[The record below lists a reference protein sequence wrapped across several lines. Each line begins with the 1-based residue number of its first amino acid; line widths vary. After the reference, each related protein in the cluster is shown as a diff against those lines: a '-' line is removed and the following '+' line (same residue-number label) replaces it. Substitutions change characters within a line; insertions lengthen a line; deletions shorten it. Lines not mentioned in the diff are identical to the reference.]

1 MFFFSFIF
9 ISITLF
15 GRIYLLILKY
25 FNDLIPL
32 SFSHGLQDYI
42 SNIMW
47 LGFRSSMASLMH
59 YILDP
64 SLLPEPAQ
72 ILSAQK
78 STSFLSFK
86 HFLSSNSMWFNIS
99 FMTAIFSYS
108 SFFGLCVYVLSCSV
122 TANSLWPHE
131 GSLSMW
137 FPRQEYWSG
146 LPFPPP
152 RDLPSPGIKSMSLAS
167 PALAEGFFTSAPP
180 GKPFGLYSSTLADM
194 PVSDSSPALIRSL
207 EERWAHGSL
216 VLCSVNIL
224 GQTNEDPRHLRKKIS
239 KPSASASYR

>member
-42 SNIMW
+42 SNITW

-78 STSFLSFK
+78 STSFLSFI
-86 HFLSSNSMWFNIS
+86 HFLSSNSMWFDIS

-108 SFFGLCVYVLSCSV
+108 SFFGLYVCTCSV
-122 TANSLWPHE
+122 AQSHPTLCDLMKGLCPCDFPERILEWVDISSSS
-131 GSLSMW
+131 GSAR
-137 FPRQEYWSG
+137 PRNQIHVSCI
-146 LPFPPP
+146 
-152 RDLPSPGIKSMSLAS
+152 SC
-167 PALAEGFFTSAPP
+167 
-180 GKPFGLYSSTLADM
+180 FGRRILYQRTT
-194 PVSDSSPALIRSL
+194 
-207 EERWAHGSL
+207 W
-216 VLCSVNIL
+216 
-224 GQTNEDPRHLRKKIS
+224 
-239 KPSASASYR
+239 